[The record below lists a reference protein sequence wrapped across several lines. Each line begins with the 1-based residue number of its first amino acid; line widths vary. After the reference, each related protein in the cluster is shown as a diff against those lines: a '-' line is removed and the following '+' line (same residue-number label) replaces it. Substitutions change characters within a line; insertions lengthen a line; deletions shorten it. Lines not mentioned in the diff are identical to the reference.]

1 MTEPQPQ
8 PQPPEQKRF
17 MMKGRHAIAAMLLF
31 AVLFTLV
38 MTWIGL
44 RVTQRA
50 AAKIGQKQEKRL
62 DLAVTITQIRA
73 LNRLETAQMD
83 VTHISQIQQSYGVIP
98 NSLAGD
104 ELTFLAMGQVIAG
117 IDMSQLKNDD
127 VRLEG
132 DGLVVKLPPTQILV
146 SRLDNN
152 RSKVIDRDTGVLRRA
167 DIDLESRARAGA
179 EGAIRSEA
187 VRKGILDL
195 AEKNAQAQLA
205 QLLNR
210 AGFTRVRFEQATP
223 APPPAQR

>member
-8 PQPPEQKRF
+8 PPAPKRF

-31 AVLFTLV
+31 AVLFTLI

-50 AAKIGQKQEKRL
+50 AAKIGERQEKRL

-104 ELTFLAMGQVIAG
+104 ELTFLAVGQVIAG
-117 IDMSQLKNDD
+117 IDLSQLKNDD
-127 VRLEG
+127 VRAEG
-132 DGLVVKLPPTQILV
+132 DSLIVKLPPPLILV
-146 SRLDNN
+146 SRLDNT

-179 EGAIRSEA
+179 EGAIRNEA
-187 VRKGILDL
+187 LRKGILEL
-195 AEKNAQAQLA
+195 AERNAQTQLA
-205 QLLNR
+205 EFLKR
-210 AGFTRVRFEQATP
+210 AGFVRVRFEEGRPTP
-223 APPPAQR
+223 APAQR